1 MCSPKELRSD
11 VTDSTAKITDENI
24 FYYFIYLFFFEIRSN
39 LPCWDYMTILN
50 TTHLFISAMALIN
63 ATVHILSFFICC
75 SDYLFRITIC
85 SASVNLASQSVYK
98 SSPAYGLDWP
108 FESQQKKTI
117 IIWKMQWFHAVSK
130 AFCWLRNVLVL
141 TWTWRIGFSTVEF
154 SLWFLKCL
162 NRDTKSNFIKECV
175 RLTLLRQQSSQQ
187 VSSLPVNPLCAVTP
201 DFTSQLVSKVITCF
215 VDS

>member
-1 MCSPKELRSD
+1 M
-11 VTDSTAKITDENI
+11 
-24 FYYFIYLFFFEIRSN
+24 
-39 LPCWDYMTILN
+39 LN

-141 TWTWRIGFSTVEF
+141 TWTWRIGFSAVEF

-175 RLTLLRQQSSQQ
+175 CASLRYYANNPASKLAVSPLTHYVPLRLTSPHNLYRKSLRALLI
-187 VSSLPVNPLCAVTP
+187 LKCKDNCT
-201 DFTSQLVSKVITCF
+201 K
-215 VDS
+215 